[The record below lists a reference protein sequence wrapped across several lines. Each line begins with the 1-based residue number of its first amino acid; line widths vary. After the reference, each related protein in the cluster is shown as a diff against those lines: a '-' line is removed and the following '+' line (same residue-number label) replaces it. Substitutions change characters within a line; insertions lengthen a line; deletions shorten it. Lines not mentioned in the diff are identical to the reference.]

1 MIQQANRAAVIAA
14 ALFFGSAAIF
24 GSAAFSS
31 ETHSSEERADV
42 QIFRGAEIR
51 PVSGPPIPDGALVIE
66 NGTITAVG
74 ASSDIDTPTGAVEHD
89 LGGKVVI
96 PGMVDTHSHIGGPG
110 GGDDSAPLNPEVRSL
125 DAIDVLSPAFWRA
138 RAGGITTLNVMPG
151 SGHLMSGQTTYLKTR
166 KNPRRIEDWLFCA
179 NPTTDICGSMK
190 MANGTNSIKETPFPG
205 TRSKS
210 AALQRGLFVEAQNYL
225 EKVRQAENGDKDA
238 PARDLRMEAMAQ
250 ILDGSRRVQFHTHR
264 HNDILTV
271 IRLAREFGFTPVI
284 QHGSDSWKVAQEI
297 AEAGIPVSVT
307 YVEAPG
313 GKEEVLGVSMRVGAL
328 LEAAGVDVSFNTDD
342 YVLDSRLFLRYAAL
356 NVRNGMSEAGALEA
370 LTLAGARQ
378 LGLEDRVG
386 SIEPGKDG
394 DFVVLSGEP
403 FSTYTRVLETW
414 VEGERVFDYSDPE
427 HRRFAT
433 GGEDTYRTHV
443 THHDLGGGQ

>member
-1 MIQQANRAAVIAA
+1 MFRMASRA
-14 ALFFGSAAIF
+14 ALFAASCYCAVF
-24 GSAAFSS
+24 AASTS
-31 ETHSSEERADV
+31 ADV
-42 QIFRGAEIR
+42 LVVRHAEIH
-51 PVSGPPIPDGALVIE
+51 PISSPPIEDGALVIE
-66 NGTITAVG
+66 NGKVIAVG
-74 ASSDIDTPTGAVEHD
+74 PSTDIQSPAGAVEHD
-89 LGGKVVI
+89 LTGKVVI
-96 PGMVDTHSHIGGPG
+96 PGMVDTHSHIGGPA
-110 GGDDSAPLNPEVRSL
+110 GGDSSAPLNPEARSL
-125 DAIDVLSPAFWRA
+125 DAIDAQSPAFWRA

-166 KNPRRIEDWLFCA
+166 KDPRRIEDWLFCD
-179 NPTTDICGSMK
+179 NPTTDVCGSMK
-190 MANGTNSIKETPFPG
+190 MANGTNSIRETPFPG

-225 EKVRQAENGDKDA
+225 EKVRRAEAADKDR
-238 PARDLRMEAMAQ
+238 PARDLRMEAMAE
-250 ILDGSRRVQFHTHR
+250 ILDGSRLVQFHTHR

-271 IRLAREFGFTPVI
+271 IRLAEEFGFTPVI
-284 QHGSDSWKVAQEI
+284 QHGSDSWKVAREI
-297 AEAGIPVSVT
+297 AEAGLPVSVT

-328 LEAAGVDVSFNTDD
+328 LEEAGVDVSFNTDD

-356 NVRNGMSEAGALEA
+356 NVRNGMSETGALEA
-370 LTLAGARQ
+370 LTLAGARH

-386 SIEPGKDG
+386 SLEPGKDG

-414 VEGERVFDYSDPE
+414 VEGQRVFDYSDPE

-433 GGEDTYRTHV
+433 GGHDTYRTHV
-443 THHDLGGGQ
+443 HHHELGGAQ

>member
-1 MIQQANRAAVIAA
+1 MYRPASRVAAFVA
-14 ALFFGSAAIF
+14 ALLSASLTSPAL
-24 GSAAFSS
+24 
-31 ETHSSEERADV
+31 ADV
-42 QIFRGAEIR
+42 QVFRGAHIH
-51 PVSGPPIPDGALVIE
+51 PVSSPPISDGALVIE
-66 NGTITAVG
+66 DGTITAVG
-74 ASSDIDTPTGAVEHD
+74 ASSAIATPSGATEHD
-89 LGGKVVI
+89 LTGKVVI
-96 PGMVDTHSHIGGPG
+96 PGMVDTHSHIGGPA
-110 GGDDSAPLNPEVRSL
+110 GGDQSSPLNPEVRSL
-125 DAIDVLSPAFWRA
+125 DAVDVLSPGFWRA

-151 SGHLMSGQTTYLKTR
+151 SGHLMSGQTTYLKIR
-166 KNPRRIEDWLFCA
+166 KDPRRIEDWLFCA

-190 MANGTNSIKETPFPG
+190 MANGTNSIKDKPFPG

-225 EKVRQAENGDKDA
+225 EKVRRAEADDGDP

-250 ILDGSRRVQFHTHR
+250 ILDGSRLVQFHTHR

-271 IRLAREFGFTPVI
+271 IRLADEFGFKPVI

-297 AEAGIPVSVT
+297 AAAGIPVSVT

-313 GKEEVLGVSMRVGAL
+313 GKEEVLGVSMQVGAL

-356 NVRNGMSEAGALEA
+356 NVRNGMSETGALEA
-370 LTLAGARQ
+370 LTLAGARH
-378 LGLEDRVG
+378 LGLADQVG
-386 SIEPGKDG
+386 SLEPGKDG

-414 VEGERVFDYSDPE
+414 VEGERVFDFADPE
-427 HRRFAT
+427 HQRYAT
-433 GGEDTYRTHV
+433 GGQDTYRSHV
-443 THHDLGGGQ
+443 HHHDLGGAR